1 MSSPSPF
8 AQFQADLERDGVD
21 AALTQL
27 AEWFKTEQRYH
38 DLFDTR
44 LMQARV
50 RLGLPIILT
59 TPLED
64 LPEPLRTEVEN
75 AYLAACRETGW
86 LLWEERKI
94 REAWMY
100 LRALGDNA
108 AVAAALAKI
117 EPDDENLA
125 ELIELAL
132 HEGVAP
138 ARGMEWVLNHYGTC
152 NAVTAFD
159 TEIGRFRRPQQ
170 QAAAALIVRRLHE
183 ELLSNVRA
191 DIERREK
198 AQPSETSLA
207 ELVASHEW
215 LFADNNYHIDT
226 SHLAAGVRFA
236 RIVEDPAV
244 LQLAWELSEYG
255 RRLGATFQLAGDE
268 PFGDVHVSHGLF
280 FAAQLGRQIDAALA
294 YFRAKAE
301 QAVPERDGTA
311 AAEAYV
317 VLLVRL
323 RRFAEALAAHEKFI
337 PPSVRISGFAPPLL
351 EVGRLAEDYQRLVEV
366 CREREDLLGFAAGLI
381 SAKPEAAKLSANPS
395 AAKPLVPNP

>member
-1 MSSPSPF
+1 MPSSPPF
-8 AQFQADLERDGVD
+8 NQFQADLQRGGVD
-21 AALTQL
+21 AALARL
-27 AEWFKTEQRYH
+27 ADWFKGEQRYH

-75 AYLAACRETGW
+75 AYLAACRESGW

-117 EPDDENLA
+117 EPDEENLA

-138 ARGMEWVLNHYGTC
+138 ARGMEWVLSHYGTC
-152 NAVTAFD
+152 NAITAFD

-170 QAAAALIVRRLHE
+170 QAAAALIVRRLHD

-191 DIERREK
+191 DIVRREDK
-198 AQPSETSLA
+198 QPSETTLA
-207 ELVASHEW
+207 DLVASRDW
-215 LFADNNYHIDT
+215 LFADNNYQIDT
-226 SHLAAGVRFA
+226 SHLSAAVRFA

-244 LQLAWELSEYG
+244 LQLAWELTEYG

-280 FAAQLGRQIDAALA
+280 FAAQLGRQVDEALA

-301 QAVPERDGTA
+301 QAVPETEGNA
-311 AAEAYV
+311 AAETYV

-323 RRFAEALAAHEKFI
+323 RRFAEALAAHTELI
-337 PPSVRISGFAPPLL
+337 PPTVRISGFAPSLL
-351 EVGRLAEDYQRLVEV
+351 EVGRLAEDYQRLIEV
-366 CREREDLLGFAAGLI
+366 CREREDLLGFAAGMI
-381 SAKPEAAKLSANPS
+381 SAKAESAKLPANSSAL
-395 AAKPLVPNP
+395 KPLAPSR